1 MKADRTE
8 AAILANGDFPTHPV
22 PLSLLRT
29 ARRIL
34 CCDGAA
40 DRLAGHGLEPYRVI
54 GDLDSLSPEGRERF
68 AGKLVRE
75 EEQATNDLAKAFRFA
90 CARGW
95 RRLCILGATG
105 GREDHTLA
113 NLGLLADFAESAE
126 VRLYT
131 DTGLFTPCL
140 RSTVFASYPGQQVSI
155 FSFAPGIR
163 LYGEGLVY
171 PLDRV
176 PFTRWWQAALNEASG
191 REFKLT
197 FVGGPLLVY
206 QAYSLEEEGCDGREV
221 VARVQLRAGA
231 GIGDRAVVQDGRS
244 G

>member
-1 MKADRTE
+1 MRGNAADTV
-8 AAILANGDFPTHPV
+8 ILANGSFPAHPV
-22 PLSLLRT
+22 PLSLLRS

-40 DRLAGHGLEPYRVI
+40 DRLAEYGLEPSRVV
-54 GDLDSLSPEGRERF
+54 GDLDSLSPGGRERF
-68 AGKLVRE
+68 AGKLVPV
-75 EEQATNDLAKAFRFA
+75 EEQATNDLAKAFRYA
-90 CARGW
+90 CAHGW
-95 RRLCILGATG
+95 KRLGIVGASG

-113 NLGLLADFAESAE
+113 NLSLLADFAETAE

-155 FSFAPGIR
+155 FSFEPGLRI
-163 LYGEGLVY
+163 YGEGLVY

-191 REFKLT
+191 HEFKLT
-197 FVGGPLLVY
+197 FVGGPLLVFQTY
-206 QAYSLEEEGCDGREV
+206 APVSTASG
-221 VARVQLRAGA
+221 GA
-231 GIGDRAVVQDGRS
+231 
-244 G
+244 